1 MTQNKSKHLALLV
14 LTLLFNIELRAQ
26 SVHFNYGNGTNASY
40 NLSDLRKITFDAD
53 LMNMHLFD
61 GTVCY
66 CYLSFNNYRLNFF
79 NSINQQFLKY

>member
-1 MTQNKSKHLALLV
+1 MTQNKSKYLALLV

-40 NLSDLRKITFDAD
+40 NLSDLHKITFDAD

-61 GTVCY
+61 GSVFSWPIANVIYHLIITA
-66 CYLSFNNYRLNFF
+66 
-79 NSINQQFLKY
+79 